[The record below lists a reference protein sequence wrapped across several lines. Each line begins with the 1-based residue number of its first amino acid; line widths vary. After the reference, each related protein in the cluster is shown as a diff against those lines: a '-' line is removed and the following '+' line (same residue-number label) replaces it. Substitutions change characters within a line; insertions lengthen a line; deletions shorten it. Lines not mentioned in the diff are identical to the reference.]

1 MSITTFLYLKQH
13 NQTGLKYFGKTVQN
27 PHTYKGSG
35 VYWTRHLEKHGN
47 DVTTLWTKPFTNKQ
61 KLTKFATAYS
71 KKHNIVES
79 KDYANIK
86 IEDGLMGGDTGITDE
101 GRKIISEK
109 SKKFRHTEET
119 KKIIREKRAKQKNLR
134 TGCKHS
140 AETIAKIRAA
150 RALQKNIRGVVKNVA
165 S

>member
-27 PHTYKGSG
+27 PYTYKGSG
-35 VYWTRHLEKHGN
+35 VYWTSHLEKHGD

-79 KDYANIK
+79 KDYANLI
-86 IEDGLMGGDTGITDE
+86 IEDGFTGGDTGITDE

-119 KKIIREKRAKQKNLR
+119 KKIIREKRAKQNPR
-134 TGCKHS
+134 TGYKHS

-150 RALQKNIRGVVKNVA
+150 RALQKNVRGVIKNVA